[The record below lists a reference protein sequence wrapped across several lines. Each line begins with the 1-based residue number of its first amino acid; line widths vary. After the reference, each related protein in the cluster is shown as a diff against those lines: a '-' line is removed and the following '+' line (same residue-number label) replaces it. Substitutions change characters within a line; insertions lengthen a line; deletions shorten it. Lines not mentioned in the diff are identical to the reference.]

1 MLFFNDAFT
10 DQMTP
15 NSNYAMF
22 NDLGVYGVPKKVKNK
37 ERYAITS
44 RPKKFTYCK
53 P

>member
-1 MLFFNDAFT
+1 MLFFNYANFT

-37 ERYAITS
+37 ERYAIAG
-44 RPKKFTYCK
+44 RPKNYLL
-53 P
+53 